1 MWWCGGGGPCDWWVW
16 AGLLGSVIVVR
27 VVVRELVGRIVP
39 CGAVP
44 AQRCMVQIL
53 AGVITRCRGEGLLG
67 LLGLLGSM
75 FFYQLVVQGE
85 IQ

>member
-16 AGLLGSVIVVR
+16 AGLLGSVVVVR

-44 AQRCMVQIL
+44 AQRCVVQIL
-53 AGVITRCRGEGLLG
+53 AGVITRCRGEG
-67 LLGLLGSM
+67 
-75 FFYQLVVQGE
+75 Y
-85 IQ
+85 